1 MIVTMSLYDDIV
13 VKPTDDSKIST
24 PKLWPSTQSSSI
36 KLLQDHLQLKKRMER
51 EQTAKKMGKNMIKSR
66 PLVADEMP
74 PPPVI
79 SLTEELKT
87 GSLLGGDWDVSQEYD
102 PFKPNDYEKLVKE
115 KREKRER
122 EERQKALAK
131 KSAFIPTTMV
141 TSMIPGRKLVDGYSD
156 DEDDPVETSSTSGRS
171 GAAIPPPS
179 SLTVSTT
186 STSSIASSAG
196 VSFVAA
202 KIMTQMGYKEGA
214 GLGRDNQGISRALTV
229 QKTGTREGKIIADC
243 RDDFRDDMVE
253 VKSPEVTSPIESG
266 QSITEI
272 IKNPTKVV
280 LLKNMV
286 GPGEVDED
294 LEPEVKEEC
303 GTKYGDVTKCIIF
316 ELPGP
321 GVVPEEAVRIF
332 VEFKRIESAI
342 KAVVDLNGRFF
353 GGRKV
358 MASFYDPDRFKKLEL
373 T

>member
-1 MIVTMSLYDDIV
+1 MGRNV
-13 VKPTDDSKIST
+13 V
-24 PKLWPSTQSSSI
+24 
-36 KLLQDHLQLKKRMER
+36 
-51 EQTAKKMGKNMIKSR
+51 KSR

-74 PPPVI
+74 PPPAI

-87 GSLLGGDWDVSQEYD
+87 GSLLGGDWDIRQEYD

-115 KREKRER
+115 RKEKREK
-122 EERQKALAK
+122 EERQKAAAK
-131 KSAFIPTTMV
+131 KSSFVPSSTV

-156 DEDDPVETSSTSGRS
+156 DEDDPTESSSSSGRT

-179 SLTVSTT
+179 SLTV

-202 KIMTQMGYKEGA
+202 KIMTQMGYKEGS

-229 QKTGTREGKIIADC
+229 QKTGNREGKI
-243 RDDFRDDMVE
+243 VSSLGE
-253 VKSPEVTSPIESG
+253 VQSPVINPTTEVISPTESG
-266 QSITEI
+266 PSITEM

-303 GTKYGDVTKCIIF
+303 GTKYGEVVECVIF

-332 VEFKRIESAI
+332 LEFKRIESAI

-358 MASFYDPDRFKKLEL
+358 MASFYDPEKFKKLEL

>member
-1 MIVTMSLYDDIV
+1 
-13 VKPTDDSKIST
+13 
-24 PKLWPSTQSSSI
+24 
-36 KLLQDHLQLKKRMER
+36 
-51 EQTAKKMGKNMIKSR
+51 
-66 PLVADEMP
+66 MP

-87 GSLLGGDWDVSQEYD
+87 GSLLDGEWDVSKEYD
-102 PFKPNDYEKLVKE
+102 PFKPNDYEKLMK
-115 KREKRER
+115 
-122 EERQKALAK
+122 ERQDKRLKEVRQKEAAK
-131 KSAFIPTTMV
+131 KSSFVPPSTV

-156 DEDDPVETSSTSGRS
+156 DEDDPIESSSSSGRT

-202 KIMTQMGYKEGA
+202 KIMTQMGYKEGS
-214 GLGRDNQGISRALTV
+214 GLGRDNQGISKALTV
-229 QKTGTREGKIIADC
+229 QKTGTREGKIVSEVDISGSP
-243 RDDFRDDMVE
+243 MVNP
-253 VKSPEVTSPIESG
+253 VPEVSSPVESSP
-266 QSITEI
+266 SITEM

-303 GTKYGDVTKCIIF
+303 GTKYGEVSKCIIF

-332 VEFKRIESAI
+332 IEFKRIESAI

-358 MASFYDPDRFKKLEL
+358 VASFYDAEKFRKLEL

>member
-1 MIVTMSLYDDIV
+1 MV
-13 VKPTDDSKIST
+13 
-24 PKLWPSTQSSSI
+24 
-36 KLLQDHLQLKKRMER
+36 
-51 EQTAKKMGKNMIKSR
+51 KSR

-87 GSLLGGDWDVSQEYD
+87 GSLLGGEWDVSQEYD
-102 PFKPNDYEKLVKE
+102 PFKPNDYEKLAKE
-115 KREKRER
+115 RREKRLR
-122 EERQKALAK
+122 EDRQKAAAK
-131 KSAFIPTTMV
+131 KSSFAPPSTV

-156 DEDDPVETSSTSGRS
+156 DEDDPVESTNSGRT

-202 KIMTQMGYKEGA
+202 KIMTQMGYKEGS
-214 GLGRDNQGISRALTV
+214 GLGRDNQGISKALTV
-229 QKTGTREGKIIADC
+229 QKTGTREGKIVSEE
-243 RDDFRDDMVE
+243 DDLG
-253 VKSPEVTSPIESG
+253 SPVVNPVPDVSSPVESG
-266 QSITEI
+266 PSITEM

-303 GTKYGDVTKCIIF
+303 GTKYGEVTKCIIF

-332 VEFKRIESAI
+332 IEFKRIESAI

-358 MASFYDPDRFKKLEL
+358 HASFYDCDKFKKLEL